1 MHVGDFPL
9 TTLVE
14 TTRDDPAWR
23 EVTDSCYAWHVGVLA
38 SLTFDS
44 ALEPVR
50 GLRSGSGQPRVLI
63 FTEAHLSLELEV
75 MADHVVGQIVP
86 PGPGEIVVETPDGTT
101 FRTEADDIGLF
112 DFSGLPRGQ
121 LRLRCETPDGN
132 LVTDWVC
139 L

>member
-1 MHVGDFPL
+1 MYVGEFPL

-23 EVTDSCYAWHVGVLA
+23 EVTDSCYAWHFGALA

-44 ALEPVR
+44 AVESVR
-50 GLRSGSGQPRVLI
+50 GLRSESGQPRVLI
-63 FTEAHLSLELEV
+63 FTAAHLSLELEV

-86 PGPGEIVVETPDGTT
+86 PGPGEVVVETPNGNTL
-101 FRTEADDIGLF
+101 RIQADDIGLF
-112 DFSGLPRGQ
+112 DFAGLPPG
-121 LRLRCETPDGN
+121 LVRLRCETTDGN

>member
-1 MHVGDFPL
+1 MYVGDFPL

-14 TTRDDPAWR
+14 TTR
-23 EVTDSCYAWHVGVLA
+23 LA

-44 ALEPVR
+44 ALESVP

-63 FTEAHLSLELEV
+63 FTAGAPV
-75 MADHVVGQIVP
+75 AGTRGDGRP
-86 PGPGEIVVETPDGTT
+86 RGRPDRAAGAGGGRGGNPGRNYVRV
-101 FRTEADDIGLF
+101 EADDIGLF
-112 DFSGLPRGQ
+112 DFAGLPRGQ
-121 LRLRCETPDGN
+121 VRLRCQTPDGN